1 MYTNIIKIYS
11 EQEVKKYYTIGE
23 VTDHTTMTMSP
34 KQRSCYMW
42 QKYFGLAN
50 QSCTGNFGEPIG
62 TTRGYFSSDVIAVFR
77 IGLILA
83 PVFSIAIFS
92 ANLSG

>member
-23 VTDHTTMTMSP
+23 VTDHTTMAMSS

-42 QKYFGLAN
+42 Q
-50 QSCTGNFGEPIG
+50 GNFGEPFG